1 MEKVG
6 VNTFVTR
13 QIKGSGKT
21 YSDKLTFNEIALDA
35 QSQMAKKSYDDGYRD
50 GVRIVQASKKNIKH
64 FHCPLVKINSNTQ
77 LISRVVKRQDNE
89 ESYIQTRAVTGKQL
103 EAEKVE
109 YILYRHDILAENK
122 ENSTNKDWELISI
135 HAIPKGVDKM
145 PMGPVTMMRNQ
156 LNLEGGTRAHYTSEE
171 WAEAVEF
178 WQKYAELDK

>member
-1 MEKVG
+1 MEKVA
-6 VNTFVTR
+6 VNSFVKR

-21 YSDKLTFNEIALDA
+21 YSETLSFEEIALDA
-35 QSQMAKKSYDDGYRD
+35 QNQMLKRNFEEGYRD
-50 GVRIVQASKKNIKH
+50 GVRIVNANNKNIKH
-64 FHCPLVKINSNTQ
+64 FYCPYVKINNNTE
-77 LISRVVKRQDNE
+77 LISKIVKRQDNE
-89 ESYIQTRAVTGKQL
+89 ESYIQTRATTGKQL

-109 YILYRHDILAENK
+109 YILYRHDILAENN

-178 WQKYAELDK
+178 WQKYVALDK

>member
-1 MEKVG
+1 MEKVA
-6 VNTFVTR
+6 VNSFVKR

-21 YSDKLTFNEIALDA
+21 YSETLSFEEIALDA
-35 QSQMAKKSYDDGYRD
+35 QNQMLKRNFKEGYRD
-50 GVRIVQASKKNIKH
+50 GVRIVNANNKNIKH
-64 FHCPLVKINSNTQ
+64 FYCPYVKINNNTE
-77 LISRVVKRQDNE
+77 LISKIVKRQDNE
-89 ESYIQTRAVTGKQL
+89 ESYIQTRATTGKQL

-109 YILYRHDILAENK
+109 YILYRNDILAENN

-178 WQKYAELDK
+178 WQKYVELDK

>member
-1 MEKVG
+1 MEKVA
-6 VNTFVTR
+6 VNTFVKR
-13 QIKGSGKT
+13 QKKGSGKT
-21 YSDKLTFNEIALDA
+21 YSNILTFSEVALDA
-35 QSQMAKKSYDDGYRD
+35 QAQMAKKCFEDGYRD
-50 GVRIVQASKKNIKH
+50 GVRIVQASKKNLKH
-64 FHCPLVKINSNTQ
+64 FHCPFVKINNNTQ
-77 LISRVVKRQDNE
+77 LISKVVRRQDNE
-89 ESYIQTRAVTGKQL
+89 ESYIQTRATTGKQL

-109 YILYRHDILAENK
+109 YILYRHDILAENS

-156 LNLEGGTRAHYTSEE
+156 LNLEGGTRANYTSEE

>member
-64 FHCPLVKINSNTQ
+64 FIVH
-77 LISRVVKRQDNE
+77 
-89 ESYIQTRAVTGKQL
+89 
-103 EAEKVE
+103 
-109 YILYRHDILAENK
+109 
-122 ENSTNKDWELISI
+122 
-135 HAIPKGVDKM
+135 
-145 PMGPVTMMRNQ
+145 
-156 LNLEGGTRAHYTSEE
+156 
-171 WAEAVEF
+171 
-178 WQKYAELDK
+178 